1 MPINCENINEHL
13 ITALLQC
20 RMKICTMCNYILS
33 FKKAS
38 IFDYSLLDYSHERLT
53 KDIEYAPIQ

>member
-38 IFDYSLLDYSHERLT
+38 IFYYSHERLM